1 MMTPAR
7 RELLRVLERL
17 ADDCPDVR
25 FGQLVANLSYLAK
38 GATAEAI
45 WDVEDQE
52 LLAAAKRQ
60 LEQQEARRPSVA

>member
-17 ADDCPDVR
+17 ADECPDVR
-25 FGQLVANLSYLAK
+25 FGQLIANLSYLAK
-38 GATAEAI
+38 GATGEAV

-60 LEQQEARRPSVA
+60 LEQQESHRPSVA